1 MNSKFIATAVIA
13 LAAMSSAS
21 AFAASSSQYAEPAEF
36 SRTSMSNSSVT
47 RAQIQADYLAARKS
61 GNLVRGQE
69 ADIKPAN
76 DSNSTMSRLQVKSE
90 IMATGTTDQI
100 KLYSNAM

>member
-1 MNSKFIATAVIA
+1 MNSKFIATAVIT
-13 LAAMSSAS
+13 LAALSSAS

-36 SRTSMSNSSVT
+36 ARNSMTNSSVT
-47 RAQIQADYLAARKS
+47 RAQVQNDYLTARNS
-61 GNLVRGQE
+61 GKLVMGQE

-76 DSNSTMSRLQVKSE
+76 DSVSTMSRAQVKSE
-90 IMATGTTDQI
+90 IMSTRTADQI